1 MEVRK
6 PVISL
11 SDKAV
16 GREAGLPEAY
26 FVRIKVNKQ
35 ADQPGKEL
43 FLLAEKPMKILLHL
57 LLGSLVWLQAPLLPP
72 GETGTLR
79 LKITRLRND
88 RGKVNLS
95 LYRSAEGYPSDSKKA
110 FKNIRADIRQGIC
123 EITFPNLPQGS
134 YAISLMHDEN
144 GNGKMDTGFL
154 GIPKEGY
161 GASNDAKAVLGPPKY
176 ADARFL
182 LDQPEVSLEIRVKYF

>member
-1 MEVRK
+1 
-6 PVISL
+6 
-11 SDKAV
+11 
-16 GREAGLPEAY
+16 
-26 FVRIKVNKQ
+26 
-35 ADQPGKEL
+35 
-43 FLLAEKPMKILLHL
+43 LLAEKPMKIRLHL
-57 LLGSLVWLQAPLLPP
+57 LLVSLLWLQGPLPDP
-72 GETGTLR
+72 GEKGTLR

-95 LYRSAEGYPSDSKKA
+95 LYRSSEGYPSNSKKA
-110 FKNIRADIRQGIC
+110 FKNIRAEIREGTC
-123 EITFPNLPQGS
+123 EITFSDLPRGE

-176 ADARFL
+176 ADARFG
-182 LDQPEVSLEIRVKYF
+182 LDKSEVSLEIRVRYF